1 MSLISNPGDWFT
13 VGHNIDTHRVTLS
26 ISPRVSWIIE
36 AFADTNDEVK
46 VP

>member
-1 MSLISNPGDWFT
+1 MPLISNPGDWFT
-13 VGHNIDTHRVTLS
+13 VGHNIDTHTDTLS
-26 ISPRVSWIIE
+26 ISHLVSWIIE